1 MVKML
6 IARIDMVNK
15 KQYEESE
22 IYKEIKI
29 IIPRTSEE
37 LKKDFEYLDLDYENY
52 TIQDTHIK
60 ECVFMDRDDED
71 FAVNISSYV
80 NNIICKASKLGYTSP
95 FPDIKNF
102 FNMVRKFDKYE
113 KDKILAILEVKED
126 EISNIK
132 EIIKYAQNINCFNLT
147 EAYDEQELGRRLV
160 YEGEID
166 VEDLMEYSD
175 MKRLGKEYAR
185 EKNMTHTQ
193 YGYLQQEKDLTN
205 FIEKDNEEEFE

>member
-1 MVKML
+1 ML

-160 YEGEID
+160 YEGKID

-185 EKNMTHTQ
+185 EKNMMHTQ
-193 YGYLQQEKDLTN
+193 YGYLQQERD
-205 FIEKDNEEEFE
+205 

>member
-1 MVKML
+1 ML

>member
-1 MVKML
+1 ML

-147 EAYDEQELGRRLV
+147 ETYDEQELGRRLV

-185 EKNMTHTQ
+185 EKNMMHTQ

>member
-1 MVKML
+1 ML

-80 NNIICKASKLGYTSP
+80 NNILLLLLIFALP
-95 FPDIKNF
+95 F
-102 FNMVRKFDKYE
+102 YL
-113 KDKILAILEVKED
+113 ILNQFHLI
-126 EISNIK
+126 
-132 EIIKYAQNINCFNLT
+132 F
-147 EAYDEQELGRRLV
+147 
-160 YEGEID
+160 
-166 VEDLMEYSD
+166 
-175 MKRLGKEYAR
+175 
-185 EKNMTHTQ
+185 
-193 YGYLQQEKDLTN
+193 
-205 FIEKDNEEEFE
+205 

>member
-1 MVKML
+1 ML

-60 ECVFMDRDDED
+60 ECVFMDRDDDD

>member
-1 MVKML
+1 ML

-185 EKNMTHTQ
+185 EKNMTRTQ

>member
-1 MVKML
+1 ML

-175 MKRLGKEYAR
+175 MKRLGKEYTR

>member
-1 MVKML
+1 ML

-80 NNIICKASKLGYTSP
+80 NNIICKANKLGYTSP
-95 FPDIKNF
+95 FQDIKKF
-102 FNMVRKFDKYE
+102 FNMVRNFDEDE
-113 KDKILAILEVKED
+113 KDKILAILEVKEKQ
-126 EISNIK
+126 INNIRD
-132 EIIKYAQNINCFNLT
+132 IIKYAQNINCFNLT
-147 EAYDEQELGRRLV
+147 DSYDNHELGKRLV
-160 YEGEID
+160 YQGKID
-166 VEDLMEYSD
+166 LEDLMDYAD
-175 MKRLGKEYAR
+175 LDRLGKEYS
-185 EKNMTHTQ
+185 EDKNMIKTQ
-193 YGYLQQEKDLTN
+193 YGYLRQETDLVDH
-205 FIEKDNEEEFE
+205 IEQDSEEELE

>member
-1 MVKML
+1 ML

-52 TIQDTHIK
+52 TIQDTHIN

-80 NNIICKASKLGYTSP
+80 NNIICKANKLGYTSP
-95 FPDIKNF
+95 FQDIKKF
-102 FNMVRKFDKYE
+102 FNMVRNFDEDE
-113 KDKILAILEVKED
+113 KDKILAILEVKEKQ
-126 EISNIK
+126 INNIRD
-132 EIIKYAQNINCFNLT
+132 IIKYAQNINCFNLT
-147 EAYDEQELGRRLV
+147 DAYDNHELGKRLV
-160 YEGEID
+160 YQGKID
-166 VEDLMEYSD
+166 LEDLMDYAD
-175 MKRLGKEYAR
+175 LDRLGKEYS
-185 EKNMTHTQ
+185 EDKNMIKTQ
-193 YGYLQQEKDLTN
+193 YGYLRQETDLVDH
-205 FIEKDNEEEFE
+205 IEQDSEEELE

>member
-1 MVKML
+1 ML

-175 MKRLGKEYAR
+175 MKRLGREYAR

>member
-1 MVKML
+1 ML

-22 IYKEIKI
+22 TYKEIKI

>member
-1 MVKML
+1 ML

-80 NNIICKASKLGYTSP
+80 NNIICKANKLGYTSP
-95 FPDIKNF
+95 FQDIKKF
-102 FNMVRKFDKYE
+102 FNMVRNFDEDE
-113 KDKILAILEVKED
+113 KDKILAILEVKEKQ
-126 EISNIK
+126 INNIRD
-132 EIIKYAQNINCFNLT
+132 IIKYAQNINCFNLT
-147 EAYDEQELGRRLV
+147 DAYDNNELGKRLV
-160 YEGEID
+160 YQGKID
-166 VEDLMEYSD
+166 LEDLMDYAD
-175 MKRLGKEYAR
+175 LDRLGKEYS
-185 EKNMTHTQ
+185 EDKNMIKTQ
-193 YGYLQQEKDLTN
+193 YGYLRQETDLVDH
-205 FIEKDNEEEFE
+205 IEQDSEEELE

>member
-1 MVKML
+1 ML
-6 IARIDMVNK
+6 IAKIDMVNK

>member
-1 MVKML
+1 ML

-126 EISNIK
+126 EIGNIK